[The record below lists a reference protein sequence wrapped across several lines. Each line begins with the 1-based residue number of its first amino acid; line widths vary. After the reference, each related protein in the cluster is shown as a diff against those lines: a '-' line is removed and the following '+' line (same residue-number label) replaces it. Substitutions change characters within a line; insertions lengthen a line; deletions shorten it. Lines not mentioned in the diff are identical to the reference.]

1 MSADTLYPIFRI
13 IHSILRWVVLLTAL
27 FAIIRS
33 ITGLSF
39 RRSFMEADGRAGL
52 WFTISMD
59 LQLLVG
65 IILYFFLSPTTTM
78 ALQNFGAAMSVGAS
92 RFFAVEH
99 VLLMV
104 LATVAAHVGRA
115 QGKKKALAAAQRHR
129 RSLIWYVLALV
140 LVLAAI
146 PWPFF
151 SYGRPLLPF

>member
-1 MSADTLYPIFRI
+1 MTADTLYPIFRV
-13 IHSILRWVVLLTAL
+13 IHSVLRWVVLLTAL

-39 RRSFMEADGRAGL
+39 RRGFMQADDRAGL

-59 LQLLVG
+59 LQLLIG

-78 ALQNFGAAMSVGAS
+78 ALQNFAATMSVAAS

-99 VLLMV
+99 LLLMV
-104 LATVAAHVGRA
+104 LATVAAHIGRA
-115 QGKKKALAAAQRHR
+115 QRKKKALSAQQKHR
-129 RSLIWYVLALV
+129 RTLIWYAVALL
-140 LVLAAI
+140 LVLAGI
-146 PWPFF
+146 PWPFL